1 MYDKR
6 GTLIKNFLGVLTQN
20 WNKTKIIRAKQPP
33 SCHHQPSFMAKKMK
47 LLKKGSL
54 APTF

>member
-20 WNKTKIIRAKQPP
+20 WNKTKIIRAKQPHLAIINLP
-33 SCHHQPSFMAKKMK
+33 SWQRK
-47 LLKKGSL
+47 
-54 APTF
+54 